1 MIPASVETS
10 SPCFALASRISC
22 AAFSR
27 RCTPCQFDCLHKW
40 FLPGKHLV
48 LAVNEVFRK
57 FPRQKQE
64 IFHHRPPCGI
74 GFQGFTWQA
83 GGPCHDKRD
92 ACADGV
98 DTKAML
104 AGPWVQSRDA
114 CADASRRWRL
124 PGMGH
129 QLWPSI
135 GKQKMGANLL
145 HFYCMNLDTI

>member
-1 MIPASVETS
+1 MKFSGS
-10 SPCFALASRISC
+10 FHDKSRKLSP
-22 AAFSR
+22 
-27 RCTPCQFDCLHKW
+27 P
-40 FLPGKHLV
+40 P
-48 LAVNEVFRK
+48 
-57 FPRQKQE
+57 
-64 IFHHRPPCGI
+64 PPCGI

-83 GGPCHDKRD
+83 GGLCHDKRD

-135 GKQKMGANLL
+135 GKQKNGCKFTAFLL
-145 HFYCMNLDTI
+145 HES